1 MVHRASVIQPGSP
14 IDIDRAPTEFVEQT
28 LASFDWQWAHLPAG
42 DFMPGDAW
50 FDEHAAR
57 ILADEMCGIASA
69 WFRTREVLDAGCG
82 MGRWTRALLELG
94 AHVTAVDFSEAG
106 LARTRAL
113 CGPSAALTTQRVNL
127 LDPPADLRERRFDLV
142 FSYGVL
148 HHTGDTWTALENVSA
163 LVAERG
169 SLFLYLYGAPSFSA
183 TARAALEKVR
193 LEVASLSFEQKID
206 ELRRRFPA
214 DDPHQLFDLMSPL
227 INDRLEFEDV
237 AERLRARGFARV
249 DRTIQSGEIY
259 LRATRAGFPE
269 ECLLPPATGDNTFAA
284 EVSRRH
290 AQRLG
295 AAFEDQVRSAVG
307 RRGDRSR
314 SSALHGLLSDVTW
327 GSTVLDVSFK
337 SDRLPHDGSVVPAW
351 RGWDGPSPATPGIRQ
366 APADVVVHLG
376 ASLGVCRMPD
386 LCLTSLW
393 SHVND
398 QGTLVVEVVGD
409 AFAQVR
415 RTRLDRLR
423 DARAPVPEKVARILE
438 RNASWCAGQALAAVG
453 GPALLNPFG
462 GDAAV
467 TLLQDLGASQIQRR
481 RTPRGSELVIARRI
495 R

>member
-1 MVHRASVIQPGSP
+1 MN
-14 IDIDRAPTEFVEQT
+14 RAPTEFVEQT

-57 ILADEMCGIASA
+57 ILANEMCGIAPA
-69 WFRTREVLDAGCG
+69 WFRNRSVLDAGCG

-94 AHVTAVDFSEAG
+94 ARVTAVDFSEAG

-113 CGPSAALTTQRVNL
+113 CGAGAALTTQRVNL
-127 LDPPADLRERRFDLV
+127 LDPPADLRRQRFDLV

-148 HHTGDTWTALENVSA
+148 HHTGDTWKALDNVSA
-163 LVAERG
+163 LVDESGA
-169 SLFLYLYGAPSFSA
+169 LFLYLYGAPSFSA
-183 TARAALEKVR
+183 TAREALGKVR
-193 LEVASLSFEQKID
+193 LEVASLSCEEKIE

-237 AERLRARGFARV
+237 AARLRAQGFARV

-269 ECLLPPATGDNTFAA
+269 GYLLPPATGDNTFAA

-307 RRGDRSR
+307 RRDGKSR
-314 SSALHGLLSDVTW
+314 SALLQGLLSDMKW
-327 GSTVLDVSFK
+327 GSTVLDVSFEP
-337 SDRLPHDGSVVPAW
+337 DRLPQNDSALPAV
-351 RGWDGPSPATPGIRQ
+351 RGWQGPSPATPGIRQ
-366 APADVVVHLG
+366 APADTVVHLG
-376 ASLGVCRMPD
+376 ASLGACRMPD
-386 LCLTSLW
+386 RCLMSLW
-393 SHVND
+393 SHVNEN
-398 QGTLVVEVVGD
+398 GTLVVEVVGGGL
-409 AFAQVR
+409 AHVR
-415 RTRLDRLR
+415 RTFLDRLR
-423 DARAPVPEKVARILE
+423 DARVPVPRKVARILE
-438 RNASWCAGQALAAVG
+438 RHASWCTGEALAAVG
-453 GPALLNPFG
+453 GSGLLNPFG

-467 TLLQDLGASQIQRR
+467 ALLRGLGAREIQRR
-481 RTPRGSELVIARRI
+481 STPRGSELVLARRAG
-495 R
+495 